1 MNWDPLW
8 LSYKVATIATV
19 FSLVVGVGVA
29 TLLARKNFI
38 GRELLDALVT
48 VPMVMPP
55 TVLGY
60 YVLAAVGKT
69 SWLGAVFKD
78 LTGGTIAFSVTGC
91 IVAAF
96 VGSVPL
102 VIKSSRTALESV
114 DPTLVQ
120 AARTLGASPFR
131 TYLTVEL
138 PLAASGIAA
147 GVMLAFARALG
158 DFGVTV
164 MVAGSIPGETRT
176 AALFVY
182 DQVQK
187 QAPAGAM
194 VAVLTA
200 TAIFVLYTV
209 NSLGRR
215 SQNRSR

>member
-1 MNWDPLW
+1 
-8 LSYKVATIATV
+8 
-19 FSLVVGVGVA
+19 
-29 TLLARKNFI
+29 
-38 GRELLDALVT
+38 
-48 VPMVMPP
+48 
-55 TVLGY
+55 
-60 YVLAAVGKT
+60 
-69 SWLGAVFKD
+69 
-78 LTGGTIAFSVTGC
+78 
-91 IVAAF
+91 
-96 VGSVPL
+96 
-102 VIKSSRTALESV
+102 
-114 DPTLVQ
+114 
-120 AARTLGASPFR
+120 
-131 TYLTVEL
+131 VEL
-138 PLAASGIAA
+138 PLAAPGIAA

-215 SQNRSR
+215 SQDRS

>member
-8 LSYKVATIATV
+8 LSYKVATIATIM
-19 FSLVVGVGVA
+19 SLILGVGVA
-29 TLLARKNFI
+29 TLLARKKFL

-69 SWLGAVFKD
+69 SWLGGVFKD

-91 IVAAF
+91 VIAAF

-102 VIKSSRTALESV
+102 VIKSSRTALEGV
-114 DPTLVQ
+114 DPTVVQ
-120 AARTLGASPFR
+120 AARTLGASPLR
-131 TYLTVEL
+131 AYLTVEL
-138 PLAASGIAA
+138 PLAASGIGA

-215 SQNRSR
+215 SQSRHQ